1 MANSDSRF
9 LIVIQAREKLASKTG
24 ELSRSARSATN
35 RILKLV
41 SELGEQRAVVTAR
54 EAFLE
59 TTSRF
64 SQAVWSAADGALR
77 FRSRMYIWGARAEA
91 RIRAAE
97 ETGKFQRFARSV
109 PERILKAMPWL
120 RAARLIVRARRRTR
134 ESIGK
139 FSRGAMSISRHI
151 STTRDSMGPR
161 LAVFETRRRVM
172 AWLSV
177 FSRPAQLTSYR
188 VLKARERL
196 RERRAIVEARKRV
209 VSRRGNL
216 LLLGDSVANKVLE
229 GESRLA
235 NWGPNTR
242 SSLLLNRAAS
252 NLQSLK
258 GRLTEAYGGQKLWAA
273 VGVVIVI
280 VVAARLV
287 TSALANSSRE
297 LPVGSGGRDRSRAV
311 QDAPLVD
318 SSQGPFGFPET
329 PQPPG
334 IVLPFELL
342 LVAPTP
348 DPASDFEGA
357 QVLGVT
363 HLSATSSMMMM
374 HIKAPSDSERV
385 YKAVLTTSE
394 DLDFQCLTLEGYA
407 NRLYCVGPRLQEGTL
422 IGVRIFRVDEDTGS
436 QVLIFE
442 TEYHF
447 LEAEVPVIPTPFV
460 PTTYGA
466 GFTWPDRFDQAKVQ
480 REEQSSEMLWP
491 LSGLFAFVPMAYR
504 ILARRDQMQ
513 RSRLVNTPEFDPVH

>member
-1 MANSDSRF
+1 M
-9 LIVIQAREKLASKTG
+9 
-24 ELSRSARSATN
+24 
-35 RILKLV
+35 
-41 SELGEQRAVVTAR
+41 VVAWR
-54 EAFLE
+54 
-59 TTSRF
+59 
-64 SQAVWSAADGALR
+64 
-77 FRSRMYIWGARAEA
+77 
-91 RIRAAE
+91 
-97 ETGKFQRFARSV
+97 GKV
-109 PERILKAMPWL
+109 
-120 RAARLIVRARRRTR
+120 
-134 ESIGK
+134 
-139 FSRGAMSISRHI
+139 
-151 STTRDSMGPR
+151 
-161 LAVFETRRRVM
+161 
-172 AWLSV
+172 
-177 FSRPAQLTSYR
+177 
-188 VLKARERL
+188 
-196 RERRAIVEARKRV
+196 
-209 VSRRGNL
+209 

-242 SSLLLNRAAS
+242 SSLLVNRAAS
-252 NLQSLK
+252 NLQSLI
-258 GRLTEAYGGQKLWAA
+258 GRLREAYGGQKLWAP
-273 VGVVIVI
+273 VGAVIVI

-297 LPVGSGGRDRSRAV
+297 LPVGSGGRDRSSAV

-329 PQPPG
+329 PQPAG
-334 IVLPFELL
+334 IVIPFELL

-363 HLSATSSMMMM
+363 HLSATSSMM
-374 HIKAPSDSERV
+374 HINAPSDSEGV
-385 YKAVLTTSE
+385 YRAVLTTSE

-422 IGVRIFRVDEDTGS
+422 IGVRIFRVDENTGS

-447 LEAEVPVIPTPFV
+447 LEAEVPIIPTPFV

-491 LSGLFAFVPMAYR
+491 LSGLFAFVPLVFR
-504 ILARRDQMQ
+504 ILTQ
-513 RSRLVNTPEFDPVH
+513 RGHRQRGHLLESPEFDPVH